1 METAIVANEKDKP
14 VFDEQTLARLIE
26 AAFVLQEHSHELREL
41 EAELGLKRDRS
52 QDHEPAARIPEP
64 TTSNSNT
71 SAQPRI
77 SSEDN
82 GVVPQASPEMHSSG
96 ISEDADYALTVL
108 QVTEIQRLI
117 QTDHLKPNDALAM
130 ITGHVIEI
138 CGAAGAAVG
147 LVNERIVTYRA
158 VAGMRTPSVGLPIP
172 LASTLCRPCLRD
184 AQVFRCPDAKLQP
197 LVIKEECRSR
207 GIGSY
212 IAVPVFQDAGIAG
225 CLELYYSDSGAFTDR
240 DVHTCQ
246 LMAGIVTDVLSGAEK
261 SSALESGGAGIPSV
275 VSAQPSIPS
284 QESLSSVVCYK
295 CGHKVVGQEQ
305 FCGQC
310 GAARSEER
318 EPTSMQSKVASLWHM
333 QQANAELGT
342 AAQASPLS
350 DSGDSD
356 SDGPSALAAEVPINM
371 RSFRN
376 SPVADALEQA
386 SGSPDV
392 GIEEEAK
399 DFAEQPDTT
408 EASLSADWSSALSAR
423 EFLEQ
428 FASGNR
434 RGALARVWNSRR
446 GDIYLGIALILVLVI
461 IPWGLW
467 SHRPVTAP
475 TPPVVPPAVTHKQPA
490 APEVSTLDRMLISL
504 GLAESPQPPEDRG
517 NPATAVWVDLHT
529 GLYYCPGTDVYGKT
543 RQGKFTSQRDAQL
556 DQFSPAFGKACE

>member
-1 METAIVANEKDKP
+1 METAIVADEKDKP
-14 VFDEQTLARLIE
+14 VFDEQTLAKLLE

-52 QDHEPAARIPEP
+52 QDQEPAAEIPEP

-71 SAQPRI
+71 SAQPRNP
-77 SSEDN
+77 SEDN
-82 GVVPQASPEMHSSG
+82 GVVQQASAEMDSSG

-130 ITGHVIEI
+130 ITSHVIEI

-147 LVNERIVTYRA
+147 IANARTVTYRA
-158 VAGMRTPSVGLPIP
+158 VAGIRTPSVGLPIP

-197 LVIKEECRSR
+197 LAIKEECRSR
-207 GIGSY
+207 GIGSF

-246 LMAGIVTDVLSGAEK
+246 LMAGIVTDVLSGAER
-261 SSALESGGAGIPSV
+261 SSALESSSAGIPSD
-275 VSAQPSIPS
+275 VSTQISAPS
-284 QESLSSVVCYK
+284 QAFLSSVVCYK

-310 GAARSEER
+310 GAARSEED

-333 QQANAELGT
+333 QQANAESGT

-350 DSGDSD
+350 DSD

-376 SPVADALEQA
+376 SPVAGALEQT

-392 GIEEEAK
+392 GFEEEAK
-399 DFAEQPDTT
+399 DLAEQPDTT
-408 EASLSADWSSALSAR
+408 EASASALSADWSSALSAR

-434 RGALARVWNSRR
+434 RGALVRVWNARR
-446 GDIYLGIALILVLVI
+446 GDIYLGIAVVLVLVI

-467 SHRPVTAP
+467 SHRPVTVP
-475 TPPVVPPAVTHKQPA
+475 TTPVVPPAVTHKQPA
-490 APEVSTLDRMLISL
+490 APEVSMLDRMLISL
-504 GLAESPQPPEDRG
+504 GLAEPPQTPEDKG
-517 NPATAVWVDLHT
+517 NPATPVWVDLHT

-543 RQGKFTSQRDAQL
+543 RRGKFTSQRDAQL